1 MTTGKEKASEALD
14 AITNLKK
21 LAGSVNAEI
30 KGYPDN
36 ALNVIIPET
45 SDTKELYIMTPSH
58 KPLLDNLK
66 KAYELLEE
74 HIGKTKSLSECTQKS
89 AQQNSTT

>member
-1 MTTGKEKASEALD
+1 MKRGNEKTNEALD

-21 LAGSVNAEI
+21 LASSVNAEI

-45 SDTKELYIMTPSH
+45 SDSKELYIMTPSH

-66 KAYELLEE
+66 KAYEMLVD
-74 HIGKTKSLSECTQKS
+74 HIGKTKELS
-89 AQQNSTT
+89 

>member
-1 MTTGKEKASEALD
+1 MEAGNKNASEALD
-14 AITNLKK
+14 AITNLKE
-21 LAGSVNAEI
+21 LANTVNAEI

-45 SDTKELYIMTPSH
+45 SDQKELYIMTPSH

-74 HIGKTKSLSECTQKS
+74 HIGKTKSLSEGTQES
-89 AQQNSTT
+89 AK